1 VGAGAAAEVTA
12 RMKPDTFLKKIADD
26 NAVRPGT
33 HEIAPPLRVAEQG
46 RWKARHPRLKL
57 PNDLLGFLKKANG
70 VKFHLSPTSP
80 IGAEARLLPLRDI
93 QPATELLYQNQ
104 EGEDEGLPDTWVAL
118 TDDAEGEQF
127 LLFDIR
133 KRVYLELD
141 PGDDAEP
148 IGERFEEALDW
159 LFARYLDR

>member
-1 VGAGAAAEVTA
+1 
-12 RMKPDTFLKKIADD
+12 MKPDVFLKKIADD
-26 NAVRPGT
+26 NLVRPGT
-33 HEIAPPLRVAEQG
+33 HELAQPLRGPESG

-57 PNDLLGFLKKANG
+57 PNDLLGFLKRANG
-70 VKFHLSPTSP
+70 IRFHVSADAP

-93 QPATELLYQNQ
+93 QPATTLLYQDQ
-104 EGEDEGLPDTWVAL
+104 EGEDEGLPATWLAL

-127 LLFDIR
+127 LLFDVR

-141 PGDDAEP
+141 PGDDAEEV
-148 IGERFEEALDW
+148 GGKFEEALDW

>member
-1 VGAGAAAEVTA
+1 
-12 RMKPDTFLKKIADD
+12 MKPDAFLKKIADD
-26 NAVRPGT
+26 NAVKPGT
-33 HEIAPPLRVAEQG
+33 HDPSPPLRGAESG
-46 RWKARHPRLKL
+46 RWKARHPGLKL

-70 VKFHLSPTSP
+70 IKFHVRPDSP
-80 IGAEARLLPLRDI
+80 IGAEARLLPLHEI
-93 QPATELLYQNQ
+93 QPATALLFQDQ

-118 TDDAEGEQF
+118 TDDAEGDQF
-127 LLFDIR
+127 LLFDVR

-141 PGDDAEP
+141 PGDDAEE